1 MRELHLFA
9 GAGGGILGGMLLGHT
24 PVGAVEIDP
33 FARAVLHA
41 RQADGSLPDFPIY
54 DDVRTFD
61 GTQWRD
67 RVDII
72 AGGFPCQDLS
82 VAGKGAGIDGARSG
96 LWWEM
101 LRVIRE
107 ARPRYVFLENVPAI
121 TGRGLD
127 RVLGSLADLGLDA
140 EWLVLSAADAGAP
153 HLRKRWWCLA
163 RDTARNDA
171 DALAGISQ
179 RQDPE
184 PAGNGGIL
192 ADSQSARCATGGHRS
207 RSAADGSILDLQ
219 PQYEGPA
226 MADSASRKDGKRGRG
241 GMDGSESSGEGLDA
255 SAGVGCANAADTDG
269 ERCEKRHAEERRVSE
284 FDANRDAMADAAE
297 RSGPA
302 DAAATTDANG
312 ERQTMRGDG
321 QTGTPSLA
329 FWSGQ
334 LRGGERDS
342 GKGCPRSTGETSS
355 GPAHTDTDGRRC
367 EEQRQPQQPD
377 MQCEPRDEPDGLR
390 SRGQWQGAPGCAEG
404 LAETEPRM
412 GRAADGLAAWLDAG
426 RRLQA
431 SAWKEGWED
440 DCPRVVFGK
449 PANRTNRLKA
459 LGNGQVPQTA
469 AAAFRILWERL
480 HR

>member
-96 LWWEM
+96 LWWQM

-107 ARPRYVFLENVPAI
+107 ARPRYVYLENVPAI

-127 RVLGSLADLGLDA
+127 RVLGSLADLGFDA

-163 RDTARNDA
+163 RDTSRN
-171 DALAGISQ
+171 
-179 RQDPE
+179 
-184 PAGNGGIL
+184 
-192 ADSQSARCATGGHRS
+192 
-207 RSAADGSILDLQ
+207 
-219 PQYEGPA
+219 GPA
-226 MADSASRKDGKRGRG
+226 MAYAASRKDGKRGRG

-255 SAGVGCANAADTDG
+255 SAGVGCANASDSDG
-269 ERCEKRHAEERRVSE
+269 KRCEKRHAEERRVSE
-284 FDANRDAMADAAE
+284 FDANRHAFAYATNDGCELGQRSGANQRPMVQAEQSAHRWQTNRRGKSSGCSRSNCSSVVPDADDAGREQQRRTFAAATARTAAE
-297 RSGPA
+297 R
-302 DAAATTDANG
+302 
-312 ERQTMRGDG
+312 
-321 QTGTPSLA
+321 
-329 FWSGQ
+329 
-334 LRGGERDS
+334 
-342 GKGCPRSTGETSS
+342 S

-367 EEQRQPQQPD
+367 EEQRQPEQPD
-377 MQCEPRDEPDGLR
+377 MQCEPRDEPDALR
-390 SRGQWQGAPGCAEG
+390 SRGQWHGAPECAEG
-404 LAETEPRM
+404 LTETQPRM

>member
-1 MRELHLFA
+1 MMRELHLFA

-41 RQADGSLPDFPIY
+41 RKADGSLPDFPIY
-54 DDVRTFD
+54 EDVRDFD
-61 GTQWRD
+61 GTAWRD

-82 VAGKGAGIDGARSG
+82 CAGKGAGIDGARSG

-127 RVLGSLADLGLDA
+127 RVLGSLADLGFDA
-140 EWLVLSAADAGAP
+140 EWCVLSAADVGAP

-163 RDTARNDA
+163 RDTSCNDA

-184 PAGNGGIL
+184 PAGNGATV
-192 ADSQSARCATGGHRS
+192 ADSSSEQNYG
-207 RSAADGSILDLQ
+207 
-219 PQYEGPA
+219 
-226 MADSASRKDGKRGRG
+226 RGRG
-241 GMDGSESSGEGLDA
+241 SMDSAESSGKGLDA
-255 SAGVGCANAADTDG
+255 SAVTGCADVA
-269 ERCEKRHAEERRVSE
+269 
-284 FDANRDAMADAAE
+284 
-297 RSGPA
+297 
-302 DAAATTDANG
+302 DANG
-312 ERQTMRGDG
+312 RRCEQRDADERSVSESEPDRAAVAD
-321 QTGTPSLA
+321 SHA
-329 FWSGQ
+329 EWSGRRQQ
-334 LRGGERDS
+334 LQKMCQRARLLADADDAGREQQR
-342 GKGCPRSTGETSS
+342 RTVAASTGHDPAECS
-355 GPAHTDTDGRRC
+355 GPAHPDTDGRRC
-367 EEQRQPQQPD
+367 EEQRLTQQPD
-377 MQCEPRDEPDGLR
+377 MQCAPGHEPDGLR
-390 SRGQWQGAPGCAEG
+390 PRGRWHGAPGCAAG
-404 LAETEPRM
+404 SAETQPRV

-426 RRLQA
+426 RRLHA
-431 SAWKEGWED
+431 SAWQEGWED
-440 DCPRVVFGK
+440 DCPRVVTGK

>member
-226 MADSASRKDGKRGRG
+226 MADSASLQNRGRGRG

-255 SAGVGCANAADTDG
+255 MPSACRSNVADADLAGREQQRSSVAA
-269 ERCEKRHAEERRVSE
+269 
-284 FDANRDAMADAAE
+284 AMARTAA
-297 RSGPA
+297 
-302 DAAATTDANG
+302 
-312 ERQTMRGDG
+312 Q
-321 QTGTPSLA
+321 
-329 FWSGQ
+329 
-334 LRGGERDS
+334 
-342 GKGCPRSTGETSS
+342 CS

-367 EEQRQPQQPD
+367 EEQRQPEQPD
-377 MQCEPRDEPDGLR
+377 FQCDPRPKPDGLR
-390 SRGQWQGAPGCAEG
+390 SRGQWHGPPECAEG

-426 RRLQA
+426 RRLHGTAWQA
-431 SAWKEGWED
+431 GWEN

>member
-54 DDVRTFD
+54 EDVRTFD
-61 GTQWRD
+61 GTAWRD

-82 VAGKGAGIDGARSG
+82 CAGKGAGIDGARSG

-101 LRVIRE
+101 LRVIRQ

-127 RVLGSLADLGLDA
+127 RVLGSLADLGFDA
-140 EWLVLSAADAGAP
+140 EWCVLSAADVGAP

-163 RDTARNDA
+163 RDTSRNDA

-219 PQYEGPA
+219 PEYEGPA
-226 MADSASRKDGKRGRG
+226 MADSCQERARLEESARRRQSGASASASEPAFLRREDGPMRAERAGANSPAISDSESLQNWGRGRG
-241 GMDGSESSGEGLDA
+241 SMDGAESSGKGLDA
-255 SAGVGCANAADTDG
+255 SAVTGCAD
-269 ERCEKRHAEERRVSE
+269 V
-284 FDANRDAMADAAE
+284 ADAD
-297 RSGPA
+297 
-302 DAAATTDANG
+302 DA
-312 ERQTMRGDG
+312 
-321 QTGTPSLA
+321 
-329 FWSGQ
+329 
-334 LRGGERDS
+334 
-342 GKGCPRSTGETSS
+342 
-355 GPAHTDTDGRRC
+355 GR
-367 EEQRQPQQPD
+367 EQQRQPD
-377 MQCEPRDEPDGLR
+377 MQCAPGHDPDGLR
-390 SRGQWQGAPGCAEG
+390 PRGRWDGAPGCAAG
-404 LAETEPRM
+404 SAETQPRV
-412 GRAADGLAAWLDAG
+412 GRAADGLASWLDAG
-426 RRLQA
+426 RRLHGT
-431 SAWKEGWED
+431 AWQEGWED
-440 DCPRVVFGK
+440 DCPRVVTGK

>member
-1 MRELHLFA
+1 MMRELHLFA
-9 GAGGGILGGMLLGHT
+9 GAGGGILGGMLLGHI

-96 LWWEM
+96 LWWHM

-121 TGRGLD
+121 TGRGLN
-127 RVLGSLADLGLDA
+127 RVLGSLAELGFDA
-140 EWLVLSAADAGAP
+140 EWIVLSAADAGAP

-163 RDTARNDA
+163 TDF
-171 DALAGISQ
+171 
-179 RQDPE
+179 
-184 PAGNGGIL
+184 
-192 ADSQSARCATGGHRS
+192 
-207 RSAADGSILDLQ
+207 
-219 PQYEGPA
+219 
-226 MADSASRKDGKRGRG
+226 AS
-241 GMDGSESSGEGLDA
+241 
-255 SAGVGCANAADTDG
+255 
-269 ERCEKRHAEERRVSE
+269 
-284 FDANRDAMADAAE
+284 DAAE
-297 RSGPA
+297 R
-302 DAAATTDANG
+302 
-312 ERQTMRGDG
+312 
-321 QTGTPSLA
+321 
-329 FWSGQ
+329 
-334 LRGGERDS
+334 
-342 GKGCPRSTGETSS
+342 S

-367 EEQRQPQQPD
+367 EERGSSALHRRGNETRSD
-377 MQCEPRDEPDGLR
+377 VDGLCA
-390 SRGQWQGAPGCAEG
+390 RGQWHGAPGYAEG
-404 LAETEPRM
+404 CAETEPRV

-431 SAWKEGWED
+431 SAWQEGWED

-480 HR
+480 HA

>member
-9 GAGGGILGGMLLGHT
+9 GAGGGILGGMLLGHA

-82 VAGKGAGIDGARSG
+82 CAGKGAGIDGARSG

-107 ARPRYVFLENVPAI
+107 ARPRYVYLENVPAI

-127 RVLGSLADLGLDA
+127 RVLGSLADLGFDA
-140 EWLVLSAADAGAP
+140 DWLVLSAADAGAP

-163 RDTARNDA
+163 SDANAGLCGRTHQQIQARRD
-171 DALAGISQ
+171 
-179 RQDPE
+179 
-184 PAGNGGIL
+184 
-192 ADSQSARCATGGHRS
+192 
-207 RSAADGSILDLQ
+207 AA
-219 PQYEGPA
+219 A
-226 MADSASRKDGKRGRG
+226 
-241 GMDGSESSGEGLDA
+241 
-255 SAGVGCANAADTDG
+255 VGCAHASESDG
-269 ERCEKRHAEERRVSE
+269 KRCEKRHAEERRVSE
-284 FDANRDAMADAAE
+284 FDANRHAMADSESLQNRGRGRGSMDGSESSGEGLDAMPSACRSNVADADLAGREQQRSSVAAATARTAAE
-297 RSGPA
+297 R
-302 DAAATTDANG
+302 
-312 ERQTMRGDG
+312 
-321 QTGTPSLA
+321 
-329 FWSGQ
+329 
-334 LRGGERDS
+334 
-342 GKGCPRSTGETSS
+342 S
-355 GPAHTDTDGRRC
+355 GPAHTDTDGRRR
-367 EEQRQPQQPD
+367 EEQRQPEQPD
-377 MQCEPRDEPDGLR
+377 GVPR
-390 SRGQWQGAPGCAEG
+390 CAEG

-412 GRAADGLAAWLDAG
+412 GRAADGLAAWLDAS

-431 SAWKEGWED
+431 SAWQAGWED

>member
-107 ARPRYVFLENVPAI
+107 ARPRYIFLENVPAI

-140 EWLVLSAADAGAP
+140 EWLLLSAADAGAP

-163 RDTARNDA
+163 RHADGATALAVCSICQRSFA
-171 DALAGISQ
+171 DAGTNSQ
-179 RQDPE
+179 
-184 PAGNGGIL
+184 
-192 ADSQSARCATGGHRS
+192 
-207 RSAADGSILDLQ
+207 
-219 PQYEGPA
+219 
-226 MADSASRKDGKRGRG
+226 
-241 GMDGSESSGEGLDA
+241 
-255 SAGVGCANAADTDG
+255 
-269 ERCEKRHAEERRVSE
+269 
-284 FDANRDAMADAAE
+284 AMADADDAGRE
-297 RSGPA
+297 QQRRTV
-302 DAAATTDANG
+302 AAATARTTA
-312 ERQTMRGDG
+312 ER
-321 QTGTPSLA
+321 
-329 FWSGQ
+329 
-334 LRGGERDS
+334 
-342 GKGCPRSTGETSS
+342 S

-377 MQCEPRDEPDGLR
+377 MQCEPRDDPDGLR

-412 GRAADGLAAWLDAG
+412 GRAANGLAAWLDAG

-431 SAWKEGWED
+431 SAWPEGWED

>member
-82 VAGKGAGIDGARSG
+82 CAGKGAGIDGARSG

-107 ARPRYVFLENVPAI
+107 ARPRYVYLENVPAI

-127 RVLGSLADLGLDA
+127 RVLGSLADLGLNA

-153 HLRKRWWCLA
+153 HLRKRWWCLGSDANAGVCGRTHQQIQA
-163 RDTARNDA
+163 RGDA
-171 DALAGISQ
+171 
-179 RQDPE
+179 
-184 PAGNGGIL
+184 
-192 ADSQSARCATGGHRS
+192 
-207 RSAADGSILDLQ
+207 AA
-219 PQYEGPA
+219 
-226 MADSASRKDGKRGRG
+226 
-241 GMDGSESSGEGLDA
+241 
-255 SAGVGCANAADTDG
+255 VGCAHASDSDG
-269 ERCEKRHAEERRVSE
+269 KRCEKRHAEERRVSE
-284 FDANRDAMADAAE
+284 FDANRHAMADSDLAGRE
-297 RSGPA
+297 QQRSSV
-302 DAAATTDANG
+302 AAATARTAAQ
-312 ERQTMRGDG
+312 R
-321 QTGTPSLA
+321 
-329 FWSGQ
+329 
-334 LRGGERDS
+334 
-342 GKGCPRSTGETSS
+342 S

-367 EEQRQPQQPD
+367 EEQRQPEQPD

-390 SRGQWQGAPGCAEG
+390 SRGQWHGAPGCAEG
-404 LAETEPRM
+404 LAETPPRM
-412 GRAADGLAAWLDAG
+412 GRAADGMAAWLDAG

-431 SAWKEGWED
+431 SAWQAGWED

>member
-33 FARAVLHA
+33 FARAVLQA

-54 DDVRTFD
+54 EDVRTFD
-61 GTQWRD
+61 GTAWRD

-82 VAGKGAGIDGARSG
+82 CAGKGAGIDGARSG

-101 LRVIRE
+101 LRVICE
-107 ARPRYVFLENVPAI
+107 ARPRFVFLENVPAI

-127 RVLGSLADLGLDA
+127 RVLGSLADLGFDA
-140 EWLVLSAADAGAP
+140 EWCVLSAADVGAP

-163 RDTARNDA
+163 RDTFCNDA

-184 PAGNGGIL
+184 PAGNGGSL

-207 RSAADGSILDLQ
+207 RSAADGSIRDLQ

-226 MADSASRKDGKRGRG
+226 ISDSESLQNRGRG
-241 GMDGSESSGEGLDA
+241 RGSMDSAESSRKGLDA
-255 SAGVGCANAADTDG
+255 SAVTGCADVA
-269 ERCEKRHAEERRVSE
+269 
-284 FDANRDAMADAAE
+284 DANDARREPQRRTVAASPERAAAE
-297 RSGPA
+297 CSGPA
-302 DAAATTDANG
+302 YAAEPTYTNVERPTMRWNG
-312 ERQTMRGDG
+312 ETDS
-321 QTGTPSLA
+321 PSLDVGGA
-329 FWSGQ
+329 Q
-334 LRGGERDS
+334 VRGGERNS
-342 GKGCPRSTGETSS
+342 WEGCPRRAGETAS
-355 GPAHTDTDGRRC
+355 A
-367 EEQRQPQQPD
+367 
-377 MQCEPRDEPDGLR
+377 DGLR
-390 SRGQWQGAPGCAEG
+390 PRGRWDGAPGCAAG
-404 LAETEPRM
+404 SAETQPRV
-412 GRAADGLAAWLDAG
+412 GRAADGLASWLDAG
-426 RRLQA
+426 RRLHGTAWQA
-431 SAWKEGWED
+431 GWED
-440 DCPRVVFGK
+440 DCPRVVTGK

>member
-24 PVGAVEIDP
+24 PVGAVEIEP
-33 FARAVLHA
+33 FARAVLQA
-41 RQADGSLPDFPIY
+41 RQADGSLPDFAIY

-61 GTQWRD
+61 GTEWRD

-82 VAGKGAGIDGARSG
+82 VAGKGAGIDGERSG

-107 ARPRYVFLENVPAI
+107 ARPPFVFLENVPAI

-127 RVLGSLADLGLDA
+127 RVLGSLADLGFDA

-163 RDTARNDA
+163 RHADGATALAVCSICQRSFADVGTNSQTMADA
-171 DALAGISQ
+171 DDAGRQQQ
-179 RQDPE
+179 RRTV
-184 PAGNGGIL
+184 A
-192 ADSQSARCATGGHRS
+192 A
-207 RSAADGSILDLQ
+207 SAAD
-219 PQYEGPA
+219 
-226 MADSASRKDGKRGRG
+226 
-241 GMDGSESSGEGLDA
+241 
-255 SAGVGCANAADTDG
+255 VT
-269 ERCEKRHAEERRVSE
+269 
-284 FDANRDAMADAAE
+284 AE
-297 RSGPA
+297 RS
-302 DAAATTDANG
+302 D
-312 ERQTMRGDG
+312 
-321 QTGTPSLA
+321 
-329 FWSGQ
+329 
-334 LRGGERDS
+334 
-342 GKGCPRSTGETSS
+342 
-355 GPAHTDTDGRRC
+355 PAHTDTDGRRC
-367 EEQRQPQQPD
+367 EERGSSALHRRGND
-377 MQCEPRDEPDGLR
+377 TRSDVDGLCA
-390 SRGQWQGAPGCAEG
+390 RGQWHGAPGYAEG
-404 LAETEPRM
+404 CAQTQPRV
-412 GRAADGLAAWLDAG
+412 GRAADGMAAWLDAG
-426 RRLQA
+426 GRLQA
-431 SAWKEGWED
+431 SAWQEGWEK

>member
-1 MRELHLFA
+1 MNYWSAVLRTVNKMRELHLFA

-127 RVLGSLADLGLDA
+127 RVLGSLADLGLNA
-140 EWLVLSAADAGAP
+140 EWLVLSEADAGAP

-163 RDTARNDA
+163 SDANAGLCGRTHQQIQARRDA
-171 DALAGISQ
+171 
-179 RQDPE
+179 
-184 PAGNGGIL
+184 
-192 ADSQSARCATGGHRS
+192 
-207 RSAADGSILDLQ
+207 
-219 PQYEGPA
+219 
-226 MADSASRKDGKRGRG
+226 
-241 GMDGSESSGEGLDA
+241 
-255 SAGVGCANAADTDG
+255 AGVGCA
-269 ERCEKRHAEERRVSE
+269 HA
-284 FDANRDAMADAAE
+284 
-297 RSGPA
+297 
-302 DAAATTDANG
+302 
-312 ERQTMRGDG
+312 
-321 QTGTPSLA
+321 
-329 FWSGQ
+329 
-334 LRGGERDS
+334 
-342 GKGCPRSTGETSS
+342 
-355 GPAHTDTDGRRC
+355 
-367 EEQRQPQQPD
+367 
-377 MQCEPRDEPDGLR
+377 CEPRHELDGLR
-390 SRGQWQGAPGCAEG
+390 SRGQWHGAPRCAEG
-404 LAETEPRM
+404 LAETEPRV
-412 GRAADGLAAWLDAG
+412 GRAADGLAAWLDTG

-431 SAWKEGWED
+431 SAWQAGWED

-480 HR
+480 HA